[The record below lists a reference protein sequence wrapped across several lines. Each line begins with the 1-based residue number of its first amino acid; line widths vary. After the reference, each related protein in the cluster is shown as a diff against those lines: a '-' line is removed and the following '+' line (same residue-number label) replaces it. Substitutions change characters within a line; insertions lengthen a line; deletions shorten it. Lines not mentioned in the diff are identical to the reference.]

1 VSIATTFLPDLAR
14 LAAASDHKAFADRM
28 SRGVTLTALFTIP
41 ASFGL
46 FVLSKPIIGLVL
58 QHGNFSSEATVNTAR
73 ALSGLALGLT
83 GFSVYLFVL
92 RGFYAQH
99 NTRTPFFINL
109 IENIINIVL
118 AIVLVDRY
126 DVLGLGIAFSIAYVV
141 SAIIA
146 IISLASNNQSMRIG
160 SLAIDVLRITIA
172 GVVMALAVR
181 FGSDTVGSAVGI
193 SALVR
198 VSVGIT
204 IGIITYISAL
214 AVLGEPH
221 LRNYWSTRTTKS
233 SR

>member
-1 VSIATTFLPDLAR
+1 
-14 LAAASDHKAFADRM
+14 
-28 SRGVTLTALFTIP
+28 
-41 ASFGL
+41 
-46 FVLSKPIIGLVL
+46 
-58 QHGNFSSEATVNTAR
+58 
-73 ALSGLALGLT
+73 
-83 GFSVYLFVL
+83 L

-160 SLAIDVLRITIA
+160 RLAIDVLRITIA

-204 IGIITYISAL
+204 IGIVTYIAAL
-214 AVLGEPH
+214 VALGEPH